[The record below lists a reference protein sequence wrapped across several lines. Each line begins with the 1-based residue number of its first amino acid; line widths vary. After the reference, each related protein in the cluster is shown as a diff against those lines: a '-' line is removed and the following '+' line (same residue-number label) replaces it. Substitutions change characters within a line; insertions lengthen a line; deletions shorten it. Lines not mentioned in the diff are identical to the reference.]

1 MPTLSNGSELD
12 VWEDVNNESPDAI
25 LFRITGSDGD
35 VLGPVGAVSDFP
47 FGGID
52 IASID
57 VFDGFFTL
65 TTFTNDG
72 RTQMFTTVDTVVF
85 DNEGN
90 YIRTLSARAAYRS
103 TEILSVTAESPDD
116 ITVAWQGATEYFGGE
131 NTQYGRHE
139 IIVEDGVL
147 QPDTFVNHAPIT
159 TDMSFT
165 LTPGQSLNDV
175 AFAATDADYD
185 LLSFVVVDGPDHGTL
200 SQETRFEEGHYPF
213 PQGHYFD
220 SLHYHHFLS
229 GNLFDYAAEA
239 GFTGTDTFTIYATDG
254 QASSSLATI
263 TITVVPPAE
272 PITLTG
278 AKDVVSY
285 EAYDHAVLVAALA
298 GNDRIRGSAFD
309 DTLEGGAGQDRLR
322 GGAGNDTL
330 DGGKGEDFVSGGK
343 GDDVLDGGTGRDV
356 LVGGK
361 GSDAFV
367 FDTRPGRG
375 NVDWITDFSSG
386 SDEIRLDSAVFT
398 GIATGALD
406 PEAFVKGR
414 AALDADDRI
423 IYHKSSGRLMFDA
436 DGTGDADA
444 VTFAMLTP
452 RTSVAADDFSFV

>member
-12 VWEDVNNESPDAI
+12 VWNDVDNESPDAI
-25 LFRITGSDGD
+25 LFRITGSDGE
-35 VLGPVGAVSDFP
+35 VHGPVGAVADFP
-47 FGGID
+47 FGSVD

-65 TTFTNDG
+65 TTFTNEG
-72 RTQMFTTVDTVVF
+72 RTQTYTTVDTIVF
-85 DNEGN
+85 DNDGN

-116 ITVAWQGATEYFGGE
+116 ITVAWQGATEYFGGQ

-139 IIVEDGVL
+139 IILEDGAL
-147 QPDTFVNHAPIT
+147 KPDPFVNHAPVT

-165 LTPGQSLNDV
+165 LVPGQTLDDV
-175 AFAATDADYD
+175 AFAASDADYD

-200 SQETRFEEGHYPF
+200 SQETRFQEGHYPF

-220 SLHYHHFLS
+220 SLHYHPFLN

-239 GFTGTDTFTIYATDG
+239 GFTGTDTFTVYATDG
-254 QASSSLATI
+254 QANSGYATI
-263 TITVVPPAE
+263 TITVAPPAE
-272 PITLTG
+272 TITLSG

-285 EAYDHAVLVAALA
+285 KAYDHAVLVAALG
-298 GNDRIRGSAFD
+298 GNDRITGSDFG
-309 DTLEGGAGQDRLR
+309 DTLEGGAGNDRLR
-322 GGAGNDTL
+322 GAAGDDIL
-330 DGGKGEDFVSGGK
+330 DGGKGNDVVSGGK

-356 LVGGK
+356 LIGGK

-367 FDTRPGRG
+367 FDTKPGRG
-375 NVDWITDFSSG
+375 NVDWIIDFSSG
-386 SDEIRLDSAVFT
+386 TDEIRLDSVVFT
-398 GIATGALD
+398 GTTTGALD
-406 PEAFVKGR
+406 PDAFVRGK

-423 IYHKSSGRLMFDA
+423 IYHKASGRLMFDA

-452 RTSVAADDFSFV
+452 RTTVTADDFSFV